1 MVAQLKLRLNKPQYK
16 IPHKSARLDRV
27 FFRDL
32 AKNIKISYLVDQ
44 MTR

>member
-16 IPHKSARLDRV
+16 IPHKSTRLDRV
-27 FFRDL
+27 FFGDL
-32 AKNIKISYLVDQ
+32 AKNIEISYLVDQ